1 MTRIDSR
8 AVDQLRPV
16 RMTLGYQSFAEGSV
30 LIELGKT
37 MVLCS
42 VTLEDRV
49 PQFLKGSGEGWVT
62 AEYSMLPRSTLTRTS
77 RERAAGGRSQ
87 EIQRLIG
94 RSLRAATDLTAFGE
108 RTLTVDCDVL
118 QADGGT
124 RTAAITG
131 AYIALYQAFHT
142 LRKRAVLRGNPLTK
156 MIAATSVGLVG
167 GERLLD
173 LCYEEDYRA
182 DVDFNVVMTDRQE
195 FVEIQGTAEHRP
207 FSRDDTD
214 ALLELAGKGIQKL
227 FQMQRQVL
235 KDLA

>member
-1 MTRIDSR
+1 MTRIDGR
-8 AVDQLRPV
+8 ATDQLRPV

-42 VTLEDRV
+42 VTFEERV
-49 PQFLKGSGEGWVT
+49 PPFLKGSGEGWVT
-62 AEYSMLPRSTLTRTS
+62 AEYSMLPRSTLTRTP
-77 RERAAGGRSQ
+77 RERTSAGRSQ

-108 RTLTVDCDVL
+108 RTLTVDCDVI

-142 LRKRAVLRGNPLTK
+142 LRKKAILRGNPLSK

-167 GERLLD
+167 GEHMLD

-182 DVDFNVVMTDRQE
+182 DVDFNVVMTDKQE
-195 FVEIQGTAEHRP
+195 FVEIQGTAEHRA
-207 FSRDDTD
+207 FSREDTD
-214 ALLELAGKGIQKL
+214 ALLGLADKGIQKL